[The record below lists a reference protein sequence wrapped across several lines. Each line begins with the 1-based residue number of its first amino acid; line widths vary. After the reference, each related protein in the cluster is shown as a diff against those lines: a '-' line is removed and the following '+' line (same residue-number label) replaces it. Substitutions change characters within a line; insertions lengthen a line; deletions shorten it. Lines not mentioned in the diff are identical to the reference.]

1 MMADC
6 ALFHLELL
14 RSFPSEKFSGRK
26 VKFTLG
32 DFLFA
37 VRKQQEQN

>member
-1 MMADC
+1 MADC

-14 RSFPSEKFSGRK
+14 RSFPSEQFSGKK

-37 VRKQQEQN
+37 MWKQQKQN